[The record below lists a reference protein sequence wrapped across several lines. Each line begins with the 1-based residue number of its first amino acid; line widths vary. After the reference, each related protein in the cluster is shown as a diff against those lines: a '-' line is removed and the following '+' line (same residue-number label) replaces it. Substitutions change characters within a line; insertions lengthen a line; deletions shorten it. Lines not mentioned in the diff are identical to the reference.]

1 MAINHNKPLFLS
13 NGTQVRYAKH
23 TSKGNIQVTV
33 PDSDPIGAADP
44 KRIFR
49 PDGTHYKNA
58 LNGVTLSNTA
68 PVAATAAAPG
78 KVDRNQPMFLSDG
91 TPVEFVK
98 VTSKRNIQVRVPTSH
113 PLGASDP
120 LRIFRPATGAHY
132 KGNTNG
138 LFLTN
143 NAPASTVTAAAPAPA
158 AAAPTSGGTFALKS
172 GGNLIDDGFDTI
184 EAATTAALAEITS
197 QGGTGSVEI
206 VQQTYV
212 TVRTVTIA

>member
-13 NGTQVRYAKH
+13 NGTQVRYSKH
-23 TSKGNIQVTV
+23 TTKGNIQVTV

-49 PDGTHYKNA
+49 PDGTHYKDA
-58 LNGVTLSNTA
+58 LNGVTLSNTVPAAAPAPA
-68 PVAATAAAPG
+68 PVAAGT
-78 KVDRNQPMFLSDG
+78 VDRNRPMFLSDG

-98 VTSKRNIQVRVPTSH
+98 VTSKRNIQVRVPSSH
-113 PLGASDP
+113 ALGAADP
-120 LRIFRPATGAHY
+120 LRIFRPTTGAHY
-132 KGNTNG
+132 KGNTGG

-143 NAPASTVTAAAPAPA
+143 NAPAVVATATA

-184 EAATTAALAEITS
+184 ETATAAALAEIAS

-206 VQQTYV
+206 VQQTYA
-212 TVRTVTIA
+212 TVRTVTIR